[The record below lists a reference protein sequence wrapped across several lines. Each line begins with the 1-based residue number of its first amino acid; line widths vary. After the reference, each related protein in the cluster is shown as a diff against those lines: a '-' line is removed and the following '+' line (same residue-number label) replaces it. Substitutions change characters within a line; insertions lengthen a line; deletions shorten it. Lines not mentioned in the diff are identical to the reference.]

1 MAFRHTFAAL
11 VAALTLTGAAS
22 AQTVSLYVS
31 NAGNDNNSG
40 RTTSAPFR
48 TFEKALRTA
57 RELRADGQVP
67 EMVIMPG
74 RYFWPRAGMF
84 AVDNGTPTN
93 PFVVRAQT
101 PGTAIIDGSRPVTRW
116 MRLRG
121 IEAVK
126 IDRAAR
132 PFVWMAPLDARVFP
146 NLGSH
151 SPWQATNTEA
161 QNVQPTEPEV
171 FEGNTRLRLAEF
183 PNNGYANSDA
193 IAPSNTYEVPAMIV
207 SVPGLKTPP
216 AELAR
221 HAWFIGDHSRM
232 FYNVLKEKIK
242 SYDPATRTMS
252 FELRG
257 EWKGLGERH
266 PELSQYNELNPQI
279 IRRFKIVNSLYE
291 LDSPGEYYID
301 AQARQLYLWPINRD
315 NLRNVQVSVADHP
328 LIYIDSLENVRFQG
342 LVFQRGRQDGLAIK
356 NSRNIVVDSCTF
368 TNLGNSGVRILNSY
382 NVTVKR
388 SSVSETGGTG
398 IHFDAG
404 DRETLTP
411 SGGLVENNLI
421 TRFGRTIRTWRPG
434 VYLNGVGVTVRNN
447 TITEADHAGIF
458 AKGNDH
464 VIKSNVLK
472 DLCLNSTDA
481 GAITVGGDWTAVG
494 TVVEDNYIENVRRG
508 NLPSMYP
515 NMGIYLDGLGTG
527 VTVRRNIIRN
537 ADMGI
542 DVLGG
547 SFNTVED
554 NVIIGAYVGIKV
566 HAMAQDAS
574 AQLSRHYLWAARVP
588 WQSDVWRNRY
598 PFLYDYLMHPDDNYR
613 RRLHD
618 VVVQRNVILDPGS
631 PRSISQGFTDV
642 LTVWVRQEE
651 MPGEVTIANNLI
663 TDNDALFVNPAAN
676 DFRPAPNNPLRSIGF
691 APGQADQSG
700 VNPDIVTGTPAEA
713 AVLPRLRP

>member
-48 TFEKALRTA
+48 TFEKALITA

-161 QNVQPTEPEV
+161 QNIQPTEPEV

-183 PNNGYANSDA
+183 PNIGYANSDA

-232 FYNVLKEKIK
+232 FYNILKEKIK

-257 EWKGLGERH
+257 EWQMLGERH

-388 SSVSETGGTG
+388 SSVSDTGGTG
-398 IHFDAG
+398 IHVEAG
-404 DRETLTP
+404 DRATLTP
-411 SGGLVENNLI
+411 SGVVIENNVI

-434 VYLNGVGVTVRNN
+434 VMLRGVAVTVRNN
-447 TITEADHAGIF
+447 TITEADHTGIY
-458 AKGNDH
+458 AEGNEH
-464 VIKSNVLK
+464 LIKANVLK
-472 DLCLNSTDA
+472 NLCLNSTDA
-481 GAITVGGDWTAVG
+481 GAITVGNDWTGLG

-508 NLPSMYP
+508 NLPSSYP
-515 NMGIYLDGLGTG
+515 NMGIYLDGLGSG
-527 VTVRRNIIRN
+527 VTIRRNIIRN

-542 DVLGG
+542 DILGG

-554 NVIIGAYVGIKV
+554 NVIVGAYVGIKV
-566 HAMAQDAS
+566 HAFAQDPQAR
-574 AQLSRHYLWAARVP
+574 LDRHYTWAARVP
-588 WQSDVWRNRY
+588 WQSDLWRTRY
-598 PFLYDYLMHPDDNYR
+598 PHLYDFLMNPDDNYR
-613 RRLHD
+613 RKLHD
-618 VVVQRNVILDPGS
+618 VNVRRNVLLDSGN
-631 PRSISQGFTDV
+631 PRSIAPGFTDQF
-642 LTVWVRQEE
+642 TIWVRQQD
-651 MPGEVTIANNLI
+651 MPGEVSIADNLI

-676 DFRPAPNNPLRSIGF
+676 DFRPAPSNPLRNNGF
-691 APGQADQSG
+691 TAPGQVEPG
-700 VNPDIVTGTPAEA
+700 VDENQVVGTPAEIGIS
-713 AVLPRLRP
+713 PGLRP